1 MAWTGIVNE
10 PYNKVQADVYTQT
23 RMILMNGIE
32 SDSVLNSHTMHRIS
46 PDPEI
51 MRELAA
57 VRRADSQHQQVIN
70 WLNPIEQSISE
81 TTAGY
86 EQVDVDLTANLATNE
101 HDPYVEQTHDFAL
114 LEDFDHLFR
123 FSCLLELRRART
135 PSRSPR
141 A

>member
-1 MAWTGIVNE
+1 MNE

-32 SDSVLNSHTMHRIS
+32 SDSVLSSHTMHQIS

-57 VRRADSQHQQVIN
+57 IRRADSQHQQVIN

-86 EQVDVDLTANLATNE
+86 EQVDVALTANLAKNE
-101 HDPYVEQTHDFAL
+101 PDPYVEQTLDFAL

>member
-10 PYNKVQADVYTQT
+10 PYNKVQADVYTRT

-32 SDSVLNSHTMHRIS
+32 SDSVLSSHTMHRIS

-86 EQVDVDLTANLATNE
+86 EQVDVDLTANLAKNE
-101 HDPYVEQTHDFAL
+101 HDPYVEQTLDFAL